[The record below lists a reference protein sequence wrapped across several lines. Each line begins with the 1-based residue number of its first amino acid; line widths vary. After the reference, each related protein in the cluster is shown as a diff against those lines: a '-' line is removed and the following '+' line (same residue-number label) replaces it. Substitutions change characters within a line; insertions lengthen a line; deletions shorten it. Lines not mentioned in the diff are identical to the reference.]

1 MDSGKIVKL
10 FINRDES
17 AIKELSAFC
26 GAKMKAAAM
35 NILHNEQDAM
45 ECVND
50 AYLKLWN
57 GIPPAEPD
65 DISAYACGVVHN
77 IAMRK
82 YRYNTAAKRSA
93 VTVSLD
99 TELAEIIQ
107 DDTPDDNGLEGA
119 INGFLKTLSKKNLII
134 FMRRYYYEDSIADI
148 AALSGMKENAVTA
161 RLFRIRKK
169 LSEHL
174 KKEGFNI

>member
-10 FINRDES
+10 FKDRDDG

-35 NILHNEQDAM
+35 NVLHNEQDAE

-50 AYLKLWN
+50 AYLALWN
-57 GIPPAEPD
+57 SIPPAEPD

-77 IAMRK
+77 VAMRK
-82 YRYNTAAKRSA
+82 YRYNTAEKRSA
-93 VTVSLD
+93 LTVSLD
-99 TELAEIIQ
+99 AELSEIIA
-107 DDTPDDNGLEGA
+107 DDTPDDNGLDDA
-119 INGFLKTLSKKNLII
+119 INGFLRTLSKKNMIL

-169 LSEHL
+169 LSEYL
-174 KKEGFNI
+174 KKEGFHI